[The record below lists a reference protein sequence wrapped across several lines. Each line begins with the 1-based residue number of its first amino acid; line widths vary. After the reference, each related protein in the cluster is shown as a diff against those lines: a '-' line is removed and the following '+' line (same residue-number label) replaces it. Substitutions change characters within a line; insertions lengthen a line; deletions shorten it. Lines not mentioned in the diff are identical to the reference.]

1 MWEGERYR
9 YTVPRYHGTSDIA
22 IVPWRY
28 KFYRTSSEHG
38 AQVRYVSSGGG
49 ASRSLPPPCGVPWML
64 AQRFFGCCDHQTSPL
79 YHLDRVQN

>member
-1 MWEGERYR
+1 MGGRRTDGVWGFGDFP
-9 YTVPRYHGTSDIA
+9 T
-22 IVPWRY
+22 PWY
-28 KFYRTSSEHG
+28 KFYRSSEHG